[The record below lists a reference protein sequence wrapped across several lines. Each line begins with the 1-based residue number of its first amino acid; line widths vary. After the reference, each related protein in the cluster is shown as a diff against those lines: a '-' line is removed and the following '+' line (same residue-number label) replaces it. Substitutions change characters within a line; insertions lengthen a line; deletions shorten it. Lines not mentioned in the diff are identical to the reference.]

1 MKTGGSISL
10 LLVGLALVFN
20 AVPGCAQVGPT
31 STAAPGYKAGQ
42 VWKYKTASGVDDS
55 SLVILKVDTDE
66 KSNLIHIRIDG
77 IPLPSCGGLRLTT
90 SIEHLAV
97 TEKALRKSTTQLLKD
112 NVALPDNY
120 FTAYNEWKGNR
131 HRQVV
136 KRPLSEVALPAPPGA
151 LIRNWRETT

>member
-10 LLVGLALVFN
+10 LFVGLALVLN
-20 AVPGCAQVGPT
+20 AVPSCAQVGPT

-55 SLVILKVDTDE
+55 TLVILKVDTDE

-112 NVALPDNY
+112 NVPLPDNSS
-120 FTAYNEWKGNR
+120 
-131 HRQVV
+131 
-136 KRPLSEVALPAPPGA
+136 PL
-151 LIRNWRETT
+151 TTNGKAIDIGKWLSVRCQKLRSPRRLER